1 MKNVKKFW
9 PGQLDGDEEEI
20 SKTFWFPVEKIQTV
34 INGDR
39 TRLHIFIYLLLFGF
53 ILLATSLR

>member
-1 MKNVKKFW
+1 MKNVEKFW
-9 PGQLDGDEEEI
+9 PGKLDGDEEEI

-39 TRLHIFIYLLLFGF
+39 RRLNIFIYL
-53 ILLATSLR
+53 

>member
-39 TRLHIFIYLLLFGF
+39 TRLNIFIYL
-53 ILLATSLR
+53 